1 MSPLQEGTLSYA
13 NPGPLEKLE
22 SWPQTEE
29 RHAHKQM
36 PEQSGSY
43 SLGPDLKQRASRES
57 WEGVSEQDRLFRLC
71 LW

>member
-1 MSPLQEGTLSYA
+1 MDCMKEGTLGYA
-13 NPGPLEKLE
+13 NPGPLEKSE
-22 SWPQTEE
+22 SWPQAEE
-29 RHAHKQM
+29 RQAHKQM

-43 SLGPDLKQRASRES
+43 SLRPDLKQRASQES